1 MAKIMLNHLRRNA
14 VAYLALFIALGGTSY
29 AVSRLP
35 ANSVDTPQLVN
46 GAVTA
51 PKLGRLPGVTAFSDD
66 FEQQLSD
73 GVWATIHLDKEA
85 FDFGG
90 MHSSGEND
98 TRVVAPR
105 TGTYVVQ
112 GTVTFKE
119 GGDSVALQHVKRGG
133 RVDVDNAHV
142 SGRFAAH
149 SFAHVG
155 AVVRMR
161 AGEYLELAAIAR
173 SRPKFGVSGRLS
185 AVYVGS

>member
-1 MAKIMLNHLRRNA
+1 MAKSIINHLRRNA
-14 VAYLALFIALGGTSY
+14 VAFLALFVALGGTSY

-51 PKLGRLPGVTAFSDD
+51 PKLGRLPAVNAFSDD
-66 FEQQLSD
+66 FEQKLSD
-73 GVWATIHLDKEA
+73 GVWATVRLDEEA

-90 MHSSGEND
+90 MHSTGEND

-112 GTVTFKE
+112 GTVTFNE

-133 RVDVDNAHV
+133 RVDLDNAHAV
-142 SGRFAAH
+142 GRFAAP

-155 AVVRMR
+155 TTVRMR

-173 SRPKFGVSGRLS
+173 SRPSVGVSGRLS
-185 AVYVGS
+185 AVFVGS

>member
-1 MAKIMLNHLRRNA
+1 MTKITINHLRRNA
-14 VAYLALFIALGGTSY
+14 VAYLALFLALGGTSY
-29 AVSRLP
+29 AVSRPP

-51 PKLGRLPGVTAFSDD
+51 PKLGRLPAVSAFSDD

-73 GVWATIHLDKEA
+73 GVWATIRLDKEA
-85 FDFGG
+85 FDTGR
-90 MHSSGEND
+90 MHSPGEND

-112 GTVTFKE
+112 GTVTFNE

-133 RVDVDNAHV
+133 RVDLDNAHA
-142 SGRFAAH
+142 GGAFEAP

-155 AVVRMR
+155 AIVRMR

-185 AVYVGS
+185 AVFVGS